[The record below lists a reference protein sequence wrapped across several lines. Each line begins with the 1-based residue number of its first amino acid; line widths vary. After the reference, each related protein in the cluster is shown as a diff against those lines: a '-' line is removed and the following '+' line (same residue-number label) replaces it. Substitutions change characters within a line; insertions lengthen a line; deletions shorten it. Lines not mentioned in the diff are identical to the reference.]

1 MIKTGLPAALVK
13 CLYLFV
19 ALPPRKES
27 FVSRNDVE
35 EEVKCSFQDT
45 LIQVFTFFILYC
57 ESVTPQMLNLC
68 IKMGYC
74 FPISTSSFRRK
85 DAKIIHFLQCMT
97 MYTKFAYISKSSN
110 ALVSN

>member
-1 MIKTGLPAALVK
+1 MIKTGLPASLVK

-45 LIQVFTFFILYC
+45 LTQVFTFGHVLFLYYQ
-57 ESVTPQMLNLC
+57 SVTAQMLNLC
-68 IKMGYC
+68 IKMG
-74 FPISTSSFRRK
+74 
-85 DAKIIHFLQCMT
+85 
-97 MYTKFAYISKSSN
+97 
-110 ALVSN
+110 

>member
-27 FVSRNDVE
+27 ADPQKNDK

-45 LIQVFTFFILYC
+45 FIQVFTF
-57 ESVTPQMLNLC
+57 
-68 IKMGYC
+68 
-74 FPISTSSFRRK
+74 
-85 DAKIIHFLQCMT
+85 
-97 MYTKFAYISKSSN
+97 
-110 ALVSN
+110 

>member
-27 FVSRNDVE
+27 FVSGKDVE

-45 LIQVFTFFILYC
+45 LTQVFTF
-57 ESVTPQMLNLC
+57 
-68 IKMGYC
+68 
-74 FPISTSSFRRK
+74 
-85 DAKIIHFLQCMT
+85 
-97 MYTKFAYISKSSN
+97 
-110 ALVSN
+110 

>member
-27 FVSRNDVE
+27 FVFRNDVE

-45 LIQVFTFFILYC
+45 LTQVFTILTCFVLYY

-68 IKMGYC
+68 IKMG
-74 FPISTSSFRRK
+74 
-85 DAKIIHFLQCMT
+85 
-97 MYTKFAYISKSSN
+97 
-110 ALVSN
+110 

>member
-1 MIKTGLPAALVK
+1 MIKTGLPASLVK

-45 LIQVFTFFILYC
+45 LTQVFTFGHVFYYIMNLLHHKCSTCVSKWDKVSPLALPVSEANLTKNYLVLTVYDHLYN
-57 ESVTPQMLNLC
+57 V
-68 IKMGYC
+68 
-74 FPISTSSFRRK
+74 
-85 DAKIIHFLQCMT
+85 CMH
-97 MYTKFAYISKSSN
+97 I
-110 ALVSN
+110 